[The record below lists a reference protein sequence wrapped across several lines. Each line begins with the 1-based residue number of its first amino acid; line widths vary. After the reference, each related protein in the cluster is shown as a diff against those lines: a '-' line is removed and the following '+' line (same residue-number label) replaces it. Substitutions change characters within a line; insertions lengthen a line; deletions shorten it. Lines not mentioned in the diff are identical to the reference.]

1 MVIAGVIL
9 VACGATHS
17 LGPLE
22 NLKSIH
28 VYFQIVKIISI
39 IRNILFWPNKELKD
53 TSYDMFKNQLEIATH
68 YAFKGITL
76 LLKSLQPW
84 VSAF

>member
-1 MVIAGVIL
+1 MMGV
-9 VACGATHS
+9 S
-17 LGPLE
+17 
-22 NLKSIH
+22 N
-28 VYFQIVKIISI
+28 